1 MPARYPG
8 SELADGSGA
17 PGASAAAHEADAHE
31 SAAREADA
39 LRLGSRTAWRD
50 VGRTGVFALGRK
62 TWSTSAGDAG
72 LFELHACEFGARA
85 RAGAALG
92 GAARE
97 ARGGEAADGCA

>member
-1 MPARYPG
+1 LLGEQAQRAFERM
-8 SELADGSGA
+8 ADVVVDGFVGQI
-17 PGASAAAHEADAHE
+17 
-31 SAAREADA
+31 
-39 LRLGSRTAWRD
+39 
-50 VGRTGVFALGRK
+50 GRTGVFALGRK